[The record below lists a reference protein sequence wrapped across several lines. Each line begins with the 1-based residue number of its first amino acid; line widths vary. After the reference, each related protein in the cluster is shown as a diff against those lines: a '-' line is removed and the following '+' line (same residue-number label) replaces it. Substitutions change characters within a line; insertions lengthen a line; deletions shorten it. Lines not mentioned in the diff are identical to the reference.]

1 MQRVCVLIYNGKYT
15 LSFVRFSLP
24 VGLPVS
30 WIDKTDHW
38 VLGQDRGKPIETNQ
52 LAGSGPNVN
61 QTATSWTNTRYSEC
75 PVSRKRV
82 ICPWPVDRFSARG
95 SYWGFPLPDEKLKLF
110 FFTLN
115 EIAWSMWN
123 DGLFI
128 YHCSFIFCTS
138 LFVLLVG
145 VSAKLKICYLA
156 FNKFSNLC
164 TKHLPLM
171 SEKIEI
177 RNSSK
182 SNNKSVFISQTE
194 KQGSSCIQ
202 QLIKLKKIVPST
214 KMFKS
219 SLFFDEHKITYLT
232 KRDSTT
238 WKIFWDFWGTK
249 KKLRDIVV
257 DNSPYF
263 HRPYAE
269 EITRAFF
276 G

>member
-115 EIAWSMWN
+115 EIAWSM
-123 DGLFI
+123 DYLYTI
-128 YHCSFIFCTS
+128 ALS
-138 LFVLLVG
+138 LFVLVCLYFKVISVYPFSWSIG
-145 VSAKLKICYLA
+145 KI
-156 FNKFSNLC
+156 KNL
-164 TKHLPLM
+164 L
-171 SEKIEI
+171 
-177 RNSSK
+177 
-182 SNNKSVFISQTE
+182 
-194 KQGSSCIQ
+194 SC
-202 QLIKLKKIVPST
+202 L
-214 KMFKS
+214 
-219 SLFFDEHKITYLT
+219 
-232 KRDSTT
+232 
-238 WKIFWDFWGTK
+238 
-249 KKLRDIVV
+249 
-257 DNSPYF
+257 
-263 HRPYAE
+263 
-269 EITRAFF
+269 
-276 G
+276 